1 MRRRPIIPQRRR
13 IFLGCEGE
21 SERSYGALLNQVA
34 LEERNL
40 HIALDLELLRPGGGD
55 PLALVE
61 LACRLIERKESNHGL
76 FRQKAILLD
85 SDKLEL
91 SPIRDQTMF
100 DLANREGIR
109 LIFQRPTHEALILRH
124 LDGRQQRRPQTAAD
138 ALASVRR
145 EWPAYEKPMSA
156 MRLAE
161 RLTDTH
167 IVQACQVEPELRAF
181 LIELGFLL

>member
-1 MRRRPIIPQRRR
+1 M
-13 IFLGCEGE
+13 
-21 SERSYGALLNQVA
+21 Y
-34 LEERNL
+34 
-40 HIALDLELLRPGGGD
+40 
-55 PLALVE
+55 
-61 LACRLIERKESNHGL
+61 
-76 FRQKAILLD
+76 
-85 SDKLEL
+85 
-91 SPIRDQTMF
+91 
-100 DLANREGIR
+100 DLANKAGIQ

-124 LDGRQQRRPQTAAD
+124 LDGCQRRRPQTPAD

-181 LIELGFLL
+181 LIDLGFLL